1 MERTLKTLRQS
12 RKMSLKDLA
21 ARVGCSPGTLALYE
35 TNPPAAAN
43 PKIVHG
49 LGQALS
55 VTPEYILKLMGS
67 ESAVPPAARALP
79 RPRRGRKSAAKAL
92 QPPRSGPAGKKVNQT
107 PGIRFSLQQIT
118 LMASLIRSEIKRLRE
133 FIVQAEK
140 GDKEDAKIKAVIQDA
155 SADLKD
161 LQALNRLI
169 VRGKTD

>member
-21 ARVGCSPGTLALYE
+21 ARVGCSPGTLAVYE

-67 ESAVPPAARALP
+67 VSAVPAVAKALP
-79 RPRRGRKSAAKAL
+79 RPRRGRKGAPKAL
-92 QPPRSGPAGKKVNQT
+92 KPLRPGPAEKKVNQV
-107 PGIRFSLQQIT
+107 PGIRFTLQQTT
-118 LMASLIRSEIKRLRE
+118 LMASLIRSEIKRLSE
-133 FIVQAEK
+133 FIFQAEN
-140 GDKEDAKIKAVIQDA
+140 GDMEDARLKAVIKDA

-161 LQALNRLI
+161 LRVLSRLI
-169 VRGKTD
+169 VKGKTD